1 MRALLSCFFIILRE
15 VDLEISPLIIGEILG
30 LFVNT
35 LTAEDKYPVEDWD
48 NLQLPIQ
55 MQLSENSK
63 NFLNFFLN
71 FWNLHNILNIFKKR

>member
-35 LTAEDKYPVEDWD
+35 LTAEDKYPVEDLD